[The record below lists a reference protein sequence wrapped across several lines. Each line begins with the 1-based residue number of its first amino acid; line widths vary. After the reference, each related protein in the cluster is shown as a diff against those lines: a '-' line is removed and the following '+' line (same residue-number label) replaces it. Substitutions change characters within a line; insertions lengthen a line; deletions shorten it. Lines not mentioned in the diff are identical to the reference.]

1 MTNQAKLNADV
12 FSKTMQKLTIYP
24 PNIKVAVAVSG
35 GSDSLCLV
43 ILAKQW
49 LDTIN
54 GELIAIIY
62 DHKLRQ
68 ESTKEALDVANILK
82 SYNIKSVILSLN
94 TKISVSIQ
102 EQARNFRYLALKD
115 YCFQNYIPYL
125 LIGHHLD
132 DQLETMIMRAKK
144 GENIVGEAGMS
155 AKIVDEKVIMLRP
168 LLSFTKVQIQQFLI
182 ENNIQWINDP
192 SNNNIK
198 YNRVAIRQ
206 DLQKKTHNEIAILKN
221 ILHENAI
228 LRNNYEDKV
237 LDFLSISV
245 KINYLGLIKI
255 KRTLFIECSEKIQI
269 LVLNKLIQF
278 LSGSIYQKRLYKLK
292 NLIDNLG
299 KLDKGKQVVSGNCVF
314 RRKDDLILM
323 YMEKVN
329 FNNFVTSEHKN
340 EKICSICDE
349 TYNSLKT
356 QNDFKSYFA
365 KQYFTKNMLRLLP
378 WIYDNKEQKG
388 FIDGKYVAGYF
399 KSKISI
405 LNNKF
410 TFN

>member
-1 MTNQAKLNADV
+1 MINQAKLNAYV
-12 FSKTMQKLTIYP
+12 FSKAMQKLTIFP
-24 PNIKVAVAVSG
+24 PKIKVAVAVSG

-43 ILAKQW
+43 LLAKQW

-68 ESTKEALDVANILK
+68 ESTKEALEVANILK
-82 SYNIKSVILSLN
+82 SYNIQSVILSLT
-94 TKISVSIQ
+94 TKISVAIQ

-132 DQLETMIMRAKK
+132 DQLETMIMRANK

-168 LLSFTKVQIQQFLI
+168 LLSFSKLQIQQFLI

-192 SNNNIK
+192 SNNNLK
-198 YNRVAIRQ
+198 YSRVAIRQ
-206 DLQKKTHNEIAILKN
+206 ELQKKTHNEIATLKN
-221 ILHENAI
+221 ILHENAV
-228 LRNNYEDKV
+228 LRHYYENQI
-237 LDFLSISV
+237 LDFLTISV
-245 KINYLGLIKI
+245 KINYMGLIKI

-278 LSGSIYQKRLYKLK
+278 LSGSVYQKRLYKIN
-292 NLIDNLG
+292 NLINNLEN
-299 KLDKGKQVVSGNCVF
+299 LEKGKQVVSGNCVF

-329 FNNFVTSEHKN
+329 FNNFITCGNKTEQ
-340 EKICSICDE
+340 ICSINDE
-349 TYNSLKT
+349 TYNDLKK
-356 QNDFKSYFA
+356 QYDFKSYFA
-365 KQYFTKNMLRLLP
+365 KQYFTKDMLKLLP

-388 FIDGKYVAGYF
+388 FINGKYVAGYF